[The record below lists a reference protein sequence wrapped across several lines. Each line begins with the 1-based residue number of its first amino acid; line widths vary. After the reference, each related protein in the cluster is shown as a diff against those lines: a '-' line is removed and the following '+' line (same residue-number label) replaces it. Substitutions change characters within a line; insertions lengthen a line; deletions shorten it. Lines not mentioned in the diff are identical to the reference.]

1 MELKQP
7 RGMQDYYDLVN
18 DLLAIDT
25 VDPDR
30 TGVGTRRLFSRKM
43 RFDMK
48 EGLHALTL
56 KRTYLVTA
64 IKELMMFIGAKT
76 NNKDYNEQNV
86 TIWDEWAHDG
96 LTFKPK
102 TALTI
107 ASVLMLHGKELIK
120 PGFDCDSAV
129 HECITGFFSTDS
141 NMPRPGYLGDKELQA
156 VYQYFDKDRF
166 ELATTAFEFKNAAR
180 KLLEKDGKI
189 AASIEDEQML
199 RYILNKGI
207 NLTRAD
213 VKTFLEKAE
222 PFPIYSVKYNKD
234 RDGDLGPIYGAQWRK
249 WKTQRGGE
257 IDQLQKAIDLLRTN
271 PNSRRNIVTAWNPE
285 FLPDENASHF
295 ENVEKGKAVLPAC
308 HTFFVFFTR
317 PLSFVE
323 RVKKLNP
330 VGFNSTV
337 GANLGEASRFIGV
350 DDYENYFAMG
360 STSYEKDMFLLAL
373 KEASVPEY
381 ELSLQMTMRSADLFL
396 GVPFNIVFYQLLAMA
411 VARIVNMDVGELVI
425 EMIDAH
431 LYANHYDEA
440 KLMMSREPKPTP
452 QVVVN
457 PNLKNIDD
465 LCVESFKIV
474 GYDPHPAIKGEV
486 AV

>member
-1 MELKQP
+1 MEMKQP

-76 NNKDYNEQNV
+76 NNKEYNEQNV

-96 LTFKPK
+96 LVFEPRDP
-102 TALTI
+102 LTLT
-107 ASVLMLHGKELIK
+107 SVLLLHGKELIK
-120 PGFDCDSAV
+120 PGFDLDSTLNK
-129 HECITGFFSTDS
+129 CITSFFHPIPNERARSW
-141 NMPRPGYLGDKELQA
+141 LGRDDVEKVCE
-156 VYQYFDKDRF
+156 YFDRDRLF
-166 ELATTAFEFKNAAR
+166 LAVFAFEFKNVAR
-180 KLLEKDGKI
+180 KHLDDHGTL
-189 AASIEDEQML
+189 ATLVEDEPALQT
-199 RYILNKGI
+199 ILAKGI
-207 NLTRAD
+207 DITRAD
-213 VKTFLEKAE
+213 VKVVLQKIIPHEFR
-222 PFPIYSVKYNKD
+222 SVLYR
-234 RDGDLGPIYGAQWRK
+234 RDLDGELGPIYGAQWRK
-249 WKTQRGGE
+249 WKTQYGGE
-257 IDQLQKAIDLLRTN
+257 LDQLQKAIELLRTN

-295 ENVEKGKAVLPAC
+295 ENVENGKAVLPAC

-323 RVKKLNP
+323 RMKKLNP
-330 VGFNSTV
+330 VGFTSTV
-337 GANLGEASRFIGV
+337 GANLGEASRYIEA

-360 STSYEKDMFLLAL
+360 STTYEKDMLLSAM
-373 KEASVPEY
+373 KAASIPEY
-381 ELSLQMTMRSADLFL
+381 ELSLQMIQRSMDVFL
-396 GVPFNIVFYQLLAMA
+396 GASFNIVFYQLLAMA
-411 VARIVNMDVGELVI
+411 VARIVNMEVGELVI
-425 EMIDAH
+425 DAIDAH
-431 LYANHYDEA
+431 LYANHYDVA
-440 KLMMSREPKPTP
+440 KLMMSREPKVTP
-452 QVVVN
+452 QVVVD

-465 LCVESFKIV
+465 LCVETFRIV
-474 GYDPHPAIKGEV
+474 GYDPHPGIKGDV